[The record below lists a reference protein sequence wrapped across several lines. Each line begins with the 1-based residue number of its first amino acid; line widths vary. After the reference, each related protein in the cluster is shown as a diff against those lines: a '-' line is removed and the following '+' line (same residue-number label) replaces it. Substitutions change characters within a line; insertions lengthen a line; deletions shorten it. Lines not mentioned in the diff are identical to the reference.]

1 MAVTERP
8 RGTPKDRALRLLGV
22 RARSREELR
31 RRLRQVGFEDEEI
44 APALEDLEAVG
55 LIDDEGFAREVATL
69 EMGKRQMGRRAALA
83 SLRRRGIAP
92 DLAEQVV
99 DEEAPPDEDDRA
111 LEVARRRLA
120 RMNGLGDDIVYR
132 RLVSFLQRRGYDAH
146 TSYGAARIALS
157 EQGEGR

>member
-8 RGTPKDRALRLLGV
+8 RGTAKDRALRLLGV

-31 RRLRQVGFEDEEI
+31 RRLRQAGFEEGEI
-44 APALEDLEAVG
+44 APALEDLEGVG
-55 LIDDEGFAREVATL
+55 LIDDERFAREVATM
-69 EMGKRQMGRRAALA
+69 EMGRRQVGRRAALA

-99 DEEAPPDEDDRA
+99 DEEAPPDEEHRA
-111 LEVARRRLA
+111 MEVARTRLA
-120 RMNGLGDDIVYR
+120 RMNGLGSDVVYR

-146 TSYGAARIALS
+146 TAYDAARAAVA
-157 EQGEGR
+157 ERGDGR

>member
-8 RGTPKDRALRLLGV
+8 RGTAKDRALRLLGV

-31 RRLRQVGFEDEEI
+31 RRLRQAGFEEEEI
-44 APALEDLEAVG
+44 APALEDLEGVG
-55 LIDDEGFAREVATL
+55 LIDDERFAREVATL
-69 EMGKRQMGRRAALA
+69 EMVRRQGGRRAALA

-99 DEEAPPDEDDRA
+99 EEEAPPDEEHRA
-111 LEVARRRLA
+111 LEVARTRLG
-120 RMNGLGDDIVYR
+120 RMNGLGNDVIYR

-146 TSYGAARIALS
+146 TAYDAARAALS
-157 EQGEGR
+157 ERGEGR